1 MEMIFHS
8 CLSPPQR
15 FLCVVGWLGRK
26 KKRARGERLEGRREK
41 RGLFPPFPCSHR
53 PPRGFF
59 FLDYFYFYRD
69 IQREPLRRRELRLWQ
84 SSHANKTHVVH
95 FIGLN
100 LKATVFGSRKWQEV
114 AEVCGSCLMGLV
126 SLRFLPLTS
135 DVALVFRYISV
146 GDWWRKVGLFSCPS
160 SSSSSCSFA
169 LMLSSL
175 SFKKLCRCLSQLEN
189 VFSYCFFSILCVL
202 NGRQTRTT
210 SRDRRSPVGSIIG
223 L

>member
-1 MEMIFHS
+1 MIFHS

-15 FLCVVGWLGRK
+15 FLCVVGRLGRK

-41 RGLFPPFPCSHR
+41 RGLFPPFPSSHR
-53 PPRGFF
+53 PSRGFY
-59 FLDYFYFYRD
+59 FLDYCYFYRD

-135 DVALVFRYISV
+135 DVLWCFVTLASATDGWRWVSLVALLLLLLLLVHLLWCFRPCHL
-146 GDWWRKVGLFSCPS
+146 K
-160 SSSSSCSFA
+160 SFVA
-169 LMLSSL
+169 VWV
-175 SFKKLCRCLSQLEN
+175 N
-189 VFSYCFFSILCVL
+189 
-202 NGRQTRTT
+202 
-210 SRDRRSPVGSIIG
+210 
-223 L
+223 